1 MSRFR
6 TQVRCPTRSYPND
19 SKRTT
24 ILAGAG
30 CAGAHQELIG
40 LAGKL
45 KAPIVHAMR
54 GKEFI
59 EYDVDH
65 GFIGDTKTTI
75 GALLNT
81 QGEQEHRVHGR
92 GASQLDCLVLPVLQ
106 IVAPVPMFGV

>member
-1 MSRFR
+1 MPD
-6 TQVRCPTRSYPND
+6 TVV
-19 SKRTT
+19 SKR
-24 ILAGAG
+24 LQEDHDPRRRGL
-30 CAGAHQELIG
+30 AGAHQELIE

-81 QGEQEHRVHGR
+81 QGLSKSTAFTDEER
-92 GASQLDCLVLPVLQ
+92 ASLTGWFCPSCR
-106 IVAPVPMFGV
+106 